1 MFPTAKEEICMV
13 KLFPLARGFAD
24 QRAAASGFYPVIK
37 ALALVLLVMFVSI
50 ACYATAIAQGTEP
63 QQPVLLGLETN
74 TLTIEGSTTT
84 PYYWFLLTTA
94 IAFLVPVGFILISIA
109 ALESEYAWN
118 AALGGLAAI
127 ALGAFAYWAIG
138 FALHFGGVG
147 LVYATPAL
155 RQLVW
160 EWSPLSTNWGT
171 GWGVAGLGGWFLS
184 GADISVLTYTLFLTN
199 LPAVV
204 TAAVLPVVALRGRAP
219 AVVTLVL
226 ALLLAGV
233 VYPLAGNW
241 VQGGGW
247 LGALGRNLGLGHGF
261 VDFGGAGTVHL
272 VSAGFA
278 LAALVVWIPRRR
290 VVPIRQLE
298 LPPVHLPLFVVIGSL
313 LILAGNI
320 GWQWSNPLQVQH
332 LGELALMRGSINSIL
347 LAAGGIIPP
356 LLYTWFVTG
365 QSEPMTCARG
375 LVAGVVAGLAV
386 GPFVQPGVAFAIGL
400 LVGATIPFAIFVVDG
415 FWHLDDATGVVVASG
430 IPAIIGLLLVGIFA
444 DGVVGS
450 GWQLIGSGSYLG
462 VKGQGVSGLFVVNG
476 YQLDFP
482 GQLQAQAIGVL
493 SLSLWGFLSGML
505 CCIPL
510 GLLFHTLEQGDATLR
525 STMPMSRFEEH
536 STPFDLPLEPTDED
550 PRSYAPVGQLSDEWE
565 NPQRREPQSR
575 R

>member
-1 MFPTAKEEICMV
+1 MV
-13 KLFPLARGFAD
+13 KSIPFVRGLAD
-24 QRAAASGFYPVIK
+24 QRAATSGYYPVMK
-37 ALALVLLVMFVSI
+37 YLTLVLLIVLACT
-50 ACYATAIAQGTEP
+50 ACYTTALAQAVEP
-63 QQPVLLGLETN
+63 QQPPLPGFETN
-74 TLTIEGSTTT
+74 TLATDGTKAT

-94 IAFLVPVGFILISIA
+94 IAFLVPVGFILISVA
-109 ALESEYAWN
+109 ALEGEYAWN
-118 AALGGLAAI
+118 AALGGLAAV
-127 ALGAFAYWAIG
+127 ALAAVAYWAVG

-147 LVYATPAL
+147 LVYNDPGL

-184 GADISVLTYTLFLTN
+184 GVNVSVLTYTLFLTN
-199 LPAVV
+199 LPAVI
-204 TAAVLPVVALRGRAP
+204 TAAALPVVALRGRAP

-226 ALLLAGV
+226 ALLIAGI

-247 LGALGRNLGLGHGF
+247 LGALGRNLGLGHGL

-290 VVPIRQLE
+290 VVLIQRLE
-298 LPPVHLPLFVVIGSL
+298 LPPVHLPLLAVIGSL
-313 LILAGNI
+313 LVLAGNI
-320 GWQWSNPLQVQH
+320 GWQWNNPLQAEY
-332 LGELALMRGSINSIL
+332 LGELALIRGSVNSVL
-347 LAAGGIIPP
+347 VAAGGIIPP

-375 LVAGVVAGLAV
+375 LVGGVVAGLAV
-386 GPFVQPGVAFAIGL
+386 GPFVQPGVAFAIGM
-400 LVGATIPFAIFVVDG
+400 LVGAAIPFAIFVVDG

-444 DGVVGS
+444 DGMVGS
-450 GWQLIGSGSYLG
+450 GWQMTGSSSYLG

-482 GQLQAQAIGVL
+482 GQLQAQAIGIL

-510 GLLFHTLEQGDATLR
+510 GLLFHTLEQGDSAQR
-525 STMPMSRFEEH
+525 STLPVVREEEPLPPFN
-536 STPFDLPLEPTDED
+536 STVEQEHNNAENYP
-550 PRSYAPVGQLSDEWE
+550 PVGQLNKEWE
-565 NPQRREPQSR
+565 TPLRRER
-575 R
+575 RPRR